1 MKWKKFVNA
10 KWKLIIVLLLICL
23 LIYFIIIPTFL
34 ITVPTPSAGCSQY
47 GYFCIGWSYGP
58 LCIGRVKVWSSDCIF
73 EPVKLTNS
81 WHDDYLV
88 EEKLNT
94 FELPYSNAT
103 FCKTDIIISISGFS
117 KAFKEEDKITVSIHS
132 INLDGSELLSES
144 TILSYQYL
152 SGLDSWFSEPLLL
165 DYELKKN
172 EGVLKVTMSAT
183 ESINVT
189 IEMAQ
194 YEEFCR
200 I

>member
-144 TILSYQYL
+144 PTLLYKPFSFSRELKTLSYYR
-152 SGLDSWFSEPLLL
+152 
-165 DYELKKN
+165 ELKKN
-172 EGVLKVTMSAT
+172 EGVLKVTMSAR
-183 ESINVT
+183 ESVNVT
-189 IEMAQ
+189 IEMNQ
-194 YEEFCR
+194 YEEICK